1 MSRLVPV
8 YRRRGSA
15 LHAARAGAAASF
27 CLALALAPIL
37 YDNPLV
43 LGALLFAVIAAA
55 VGAGVA
61 RDLRRWAV
69 AAAGFALLVVI
80 INPLVTSDGLTVIW
94 RGGSFLGRRW
104 DITLEAVIY
113 GGVAALRVLDVVLAF
128 ALLSVAVDPDELLR
142 SLRRISYRSA
152 LTAALTTRLVP
163 VLARDASRKS
173 DAARCRPEA
182 PGRVALARAALSGSL
197 DRAVELA
204 AALEVRGYS
213 RARRPARASRPWS
226 RHDLRVAASAL
237 ALVALAVSAKIA
249 GAGGFQAYPTTHVTV
264 GPAELALAFAFV
276 ALASAPFLGAS
287 GRLGVAHG

>member
-8 YRRRGSA
+8 YRRRASA
-15 LHAARAGAAASF
+15 LHAARAGVAASF
-27 CLALALAPIL
+27 CLVLALAPIL

-43 LGALLFAVIAAA
+43 LGALLFAVIAAGI
-55 VGAGVA
+55 GAGVA
-61 RDLRRWAV
+61 GELRRWAAV
-69 AAAGFALLVVI
+69 AAGLALLVVI

-104 DITLEAVIY
+104 DITLEALIY
-113 GGVAALRVLDVVLAF
+113 GAVAALRVLDVILAF
-128 ALLSVAVDPDELLR
+128 ALLSAAVDPDELLR
-142 SLRRISYRSA
+142 SLRRVSYRSA
-152 LTAALTTRLVP
+152 LTVALTTRLVP

-213 RARRPARASRPWS
+213 RARRPARVRRPWS
-226 RHDLRVAASAL
+226 RHDLRVAASAF
-237 ALVALAVSAKIA
+237 ALVALAVGAKLA
-249 GAGGFQAYPTTHVTV
+249 GAGGFQAYPTTNVAV

-287 GRLGVAHG
+287 GRLGVARA